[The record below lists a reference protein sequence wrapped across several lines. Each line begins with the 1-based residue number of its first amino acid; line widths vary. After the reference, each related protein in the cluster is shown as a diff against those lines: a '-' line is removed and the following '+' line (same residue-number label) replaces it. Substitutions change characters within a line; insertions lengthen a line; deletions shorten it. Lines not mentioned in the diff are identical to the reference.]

1 MTERMAAGVEIC
13 GMGCSASAMESATG
27 RAAAGCWSWG
37 GGAGSGG
44 AAGML
49 EDRSGGMGGVFAICG
64 AWTATRT
71 GATGES
77 AQGVTVNSG
86 APIRNQM
93 RKAPQS
99 TPRTTAGSTSN
110 PALGGMR
117 LPGRLRATLDPLWSA
132 SLRQV
137 GLTPNSDTVSASQA
151 QALGGA

>member
-1 MTERMAAGVEIC
+1 MKG
-13 GMGCSASAMESATG
+13 
-27 RAAAGCWSWG
+27 
-37 GGAGSGG
+37 
-44 AAGML
+44 L
-49 EDRSGGMGGVFAICG
+49 EEAI

-99 TPRTTAGSTSN
+99 TPTTTAGSTSN
-110 PALGGMR
+110 PALWGER

-132 SLRQV
+132 SSRTV
-137 GLTPNSDTVSASQA
+137 GLTPTSDTVSASQA